1 MSATGQGPSGDGAP
15 AATDDPRAGT
25 ADPQAAA
32 GDPRDAA
39 EDTRQA
45 AAAEDPRVAAEVREK
60 ARARAEAI
68 AYREQ
73 NRKDRA
79 KARTLTNM
87 VWALLACFV
96 VVAFLMIVTWRP
108 KEEKVRAV
116 EYTAQLQDARKVA
129 PWVRGPEPMPAG
141 WAATSVEFRA
151 PEQQPITWHLG
162 VVTDAK
168 KYVGLE
174 QSNVSGEKFPAD
186 KLGRTSDDG
195 TSTVGGVTWQRKIL
209 LDRKQENALVL
220 VGSGVTT
227 IVTGNA
233 GYPAL
238 EAFAST
244 LR

>member
-1 MSATGQGPSGDGAP
+1 MSSTGQGPSNDGAP
-15 AATDDPRAGT
+15 AATEDPRAV
-25 ADPQAAA
+25 AAA
-32 GDPRDAA
+32 
-39 EDTRQA
+39 
-45 AAAEDPRVAAEVREK
+45 REK

-79 KARTLTNM
+79 KARTLPNM
-87 VWALLACFV
+87 VWALVACFI

-108 KEEKVRAV
+108 KAEKVNAV
-116 EYTAQLQDARKVA
+116 EYSAQLEDARKVA
-129 PWVRGPEPMPAG
+129 PWVRGPEPMPTG
-141 WAATSVEFRA
+141 WTATSVEFRA
-151 PEQQPITWHLG
+151 PEQRPMTWHLG
-162 VVTDAK
+162 IVTTEK

-174 QSNVSGEKFPAD
+174 QSNVTGGQFQSD
-186 KLGRTSDDG
+186 KMGRTSDDG
-195 TSTVGGVTWQRKIL
+195 TSTVSGVTWQRKVL
-209 LDRKQENALVL
+209 LDRKEENALVL

>member
-1 MSATGQGPSGDGAP
+1 MSTTGQGPSGDSAP
-15 AATDDPRAGT
+15 APTDDPRAAT
-25 ADPQAAA
+25 EAPQAAA
-32 GDPRDAA
+32 EDPRAGTQDP
-39 EDTRQA
+39 T
-45 AAAEDPRVAAEVREK
+45 AAAEDPRVVAEAREK

-79 KARTLTNM
+79 KARTVTNM

-108 KEEKVRAV
+108 KEEKVHAV

-151 PEQQPITWHLG
+151 PERQPITWHLG

-174 QSNVSGEKFPAD
+174 QSNVTGGEFPAD
-186 KLGRTSDDG
+186 KLGRTTGDG
-195 TSTVGGVTWQRKIL
+195 TSTVAGVTWQRKVL
-209 LDRKQENALVL
+209 LDRTQENALVL

>member
-1 MSATGQGPSGDGAP
+1 MSS
-15 AATDDPRAGT
+15 TDQDE
-25 ADPQAAA
+25 AAA
-32 GDPRDAA
+32 
-39 EDTRQA
+39 
-45 AAAEDPRVAAEVREK
+45 REK

-73 NRKDRA
+73 NTKDRA
-79 KARTLTNM
+79 KARTLPNM
-87 VWALLACFV
+87 VWALLACFI

-116 EYTAQLQDARKVA
+116 EYSAQLEDARKVA
-129 PWVRGPEPMPAG
+129 PWVRGPSPMPGG
-141 WAATSVEFRA
+141 WQATSVEFKAAEQA
-151 PEQQPITWHLG
+151 PMTWHLG

-174 QSNVSGEKFPAD
+174 QSNVTGAKYQSDE
-186 KLGRTSDDG
+186 LGRTSDDG
-195 TSTVGGVTWQRKIL
+195 TATVGGVTWQRKVL
-209 LDRKQENALVL
+209 LDRKDENALVL

-238 EAFAST
+238 EAFASS
-244 LR
+244 LK

>member
-1 MSATGQGPSGDGAP
+1 MSTTGQGASS
-15 AATDDPRAGT
+15 
-25 ADPQAAA
+25 
-32 GDPRDAA
+32 DAEA
-39 EDTRQA
+39 
-45 AAAEDPRVAAEVREK
+45 REK

-108 KEEKVRAV
+108 KAEKVRAI

-129 PWVRGPEPMPAG
+129 SWVRGPEPMPSG
-141 WAATSVEFRA
+141 WSATSVEFRA

-162 VVTDAK
+162 VVTNEK

-174 QSNVSGEKFPAD
+174 QSNVTGNKFQSD

-195 TSTVGGVTWQRKIL
+195 TATVGNVTWQRKVL
-209 LDRKQENALVL
+209 LDRKGENALVL
-220 VGSGVTT
+220 VGSGATT

-238 EAFAST
+238 ETFAAA
-244 LR
+244 LN

>member
-15 AATDDPRAGT
+15 AATEDPRAATEGPQRGSE
-25 ADPQAAA
+25 DPQV
-32 GDPRDAA
+32 GSEDAQVGS
-39 EDTRQA
+39 EDAR
-45 AAAEDPRVAAEVREK
+45 AAAEAREQ

-68 AYREQ
+68 AYGEQ

-141 WAATSVEFRA
+141 WSATSVEFRA

-174 QSNVSGEKFPAD
+174 QSNVTGGEFPAD
-186 KLGRTSDDG
+186 KLGRTTDDG

-209 LDRKQENALVL
+209 LDRKKENALVL

>member
-1 MSATGQGPSGDGAP
+1 MSTTGQGASS
-15 AATDDPRAGT
+15 
-25 ADPQAAA
+25 
-32 GDPRDAA
+32 DAEA
-39 EDTRQA
+39 
-45 AAAEDPRVAAEVREK
+45 REK

-108 KEEKVRAV
+108 KAEKVRAI

-129 PWVRGPEPMPAG
+129 SWVRGPEPMPSG
-141 WAATSVEFRA
+141 WSATSVEFRA

-162 VVTDAK
+162 VVTNEK

-174 QSNVSGEKFPAD
+174 QSNVTGNKFQSD

-195 TSTVGGVTWQRKIL
+195 TATVGNVTWQRKVL
-209 LDRKQENALVL
+209 LDRKGENALVL
-220 VGSGVTT
+220 VGSGATT
-227 IVTGNA
+227 IVTGNT
-233 GYPAL
+233 GYAAL
-238 EAFAST
+238 ETFAAA
-244 LR
+244 LN

>member
-1 MSATGQGPSGDGAP
+1 MSSTGQGE
-15 AATDDPRAGT
+15 
-25 ADPQAAA
+25 
-32 GDPRDAA
+32 A
-39 EDTRQA
+39 EA
-45 AAAEDPRVAAEVREK
+45 REK

-73 NRKDRA
+73 NAKDRA

-108 KEEKVRAV
+108 KEEKVRAI
-116 EYTAQLQDARKVA
+116 EYSAQLEDARKVA
-129 PWVRGPEPMPAG
+129 SWVRGPAPMPAG
-141 WAATSVEFRA
+141 WQATSVEFRA
-151 PEQQPITWHLG
+151 PEQAPMTWHLG

-174 QSNVSGEKFPAD
+174 QSNVTGAKYQSDE
-186 KLGRTSDDG
+186 LGRTSDDG
-195 TSTVGGVTWQRKIL
+195 TATVGGVTWQRKVL
-209 LDRKQENALVL
+209 LDRKGENALVL

-238 EAFAST
+238 ETFASS

>member
-1 MSATGQGPSGDGAP
+1 MSSTGQGPSGDGAP
-15 AATDDPRAGT
+15 AATE
-25 ADPQAAA
+25 DPQAARDPQPA
-32 GDPRDAA
+32 QDPR
-39 EDTRQA
+39 A
-45 AAAEDPRVAAEVREK
+45 AAAAREK

-108 KEEKVRAV
+108 KAEKITAID
-116 EYTAQLQDARKVA
+116 YTAQLEDARKVA
-129 PWVRGPEPMPAG
+129 PWVRGPAPMPAG
-141 WAATSVEFRA
+141 WSATSVEFRT
-151 PEQQPITWHLG
+151 PEQSPITWHLG
-162 VVTDAK
+162 IVTNEK
-168 KYVGLE
+168 KYIGLE
-174 QSNVSGEKFPAD
+174 QSNVTGTKFQSEE
-186 KLGRTSDDG
+186 LGKTTDDG
-195 TSTVGGVTWQRKIL
+195 TSSVEGVTWQRKVL
-209 LDRKQENALVL
+209 LDRKNENALVL

-227 IVTGNA
+227 IVVGNA

-238 EAFAST
+238 EAFASV

>member
-1 MSATGQGPSGDGAP
+1 MSPTGHEPAHPGASAQENASQQPAVDTAGGPDAP
-15 AATDDPRAGT
+15 VDPV
-25 ADPQAAA
+25 
-32 GDPRDAA
+32 
-39 EDTRQA
+39 TR
-45 AAAEDPRVAAEVREK
+45 ER

-73 NRKDRA
+73 DRANRA

-87 VWALLACFV
+87 FWALLATFV

-108 KEEKVRAV
+108 KEEKVRAI
-116 EYTAQLQDARKVA
+116 EYTAQLADARKA
-129 PWVRGPEPMPAG
+129 ASWIRGPEPLPEG

-151 PEQQPITWHLG
+151 PEQRPITWHLG
-162 VVTDAK
+162 TVTSEK

-174 QSNVSGEKFPAD
+174 QSNQTNRAYQNDE
-186 KLGRTSDDG
+186 LGKTEDDG
-195 TSTVGGVTWQRKIL
+195 TSTVRGVVWQRKTL
-209 LDRKQENALVL
+209 LERKNENALVL

-227 IVTGNA
+227 IVVGNA

-238 EAFAST
+238 ETFAAT

>member
-1 MSATGQGPSGDGAP
+1 MSTTGQGASS
-15 AATDDPRAGT
+15 
-25 ADPQAAA
+25 
-32 GDPRDAA
+32 DAEA
-39 EDTRQA
+39 
-45 AAAEDPRVAAEVREK
+45 REK

-108 KEEKVRAV
+108 KAEKVRAI

-129 PWVRGPEPMPAG
+129 PWVRGPEPMPSG
-141 WAATSVEFRA
+141 WSATSVEFRA

-162 VVTDAK
+162 TVTNEK

-174 QSNVSGEKFPAD
+174 QSNVSGNKFQSD

-195 TSTVGGVTWQRKIL
+195 TATVGNVTWQRKVL
-209 LDRKQENALVL
+209 LDRKGENALVL

-227 IVTGNA
+227 IVTGNT

-238 EAFAST
+238 ETFAAA
-244 LR
+244 LH

>member
-1 MSATGQGPSGDGAP
+1 MSSTGQGPSSDGAP
-15 AATDDPRAGT
+15 AAT
-25 ADPQAAA
+25 
-32 GDPRDAA
+32 
-39 EDTRQA
+39 
-45 AAAEDPRVAAEVREK
+45 EDPRVVAAAREK

-87 VWALLACFV
+87 VWALLACFI

-116 EYTAQLQDARKVA
+116 EYTAQLADARKAA

-151 PEQQPITWHLG
+151 PEQEPMTWHLG
-162 VVTDAK
+162 VVTNEK

-174 QSNVSGEKFPAD
+174 QSNVTGGKFQSD
-186 KLGRTSDDG
+186 RMGRTTADG
-195 TSTVGGVTWQRKIL
+195 TSTVGGVTWQRKVL
-209 LDRKQENALVL
+209 LDRKDENALVL

>member
-1 MSATGQGPSGDGAP
+1 MSSTGQGPSNDGAP
-15 AATDDPRAGT
+15 AATEDPRAV
-25 ADPQAAA
+25 AAA
-32 GDPRDAA
+32 
-39 EDTRQA
+39 
-45 AAAEDPRVAAEVREK
+45 REK

-79 KARTLTNM
+79 KARTLPNM
-87 VWALLACFV
+87 VWALVACFI

-108 KEEKVRAV
+108 KEEKVNAV
-116 EYTAQLQDARKVA
+116 EYSAQLEDARKVA
-129 PWVRGPEPMPAG
+129 PWVRGPEPMPTG
-141 WAATSVEFRA
+141 WTATSVEFRA
-151 PEQQPITWHLG
+151 PEQRPMTWHLG
-162 VVTDAK
+162 IVTTEK

-174 QSNVSGEKFPAD
+174 QSNVTGGQFQSD
-186 KLGRTSDDG
+186 KMGRTSDDG
-195 TSTVGGVTWQRKIL
+195 TSTVSGVTWQRKVL
-209 LDRKQENALVL
+209 LDRKEENALVL